1 MKSARENNG
10 RSSQNRDGLRVK
22 KVSDITRAI
31 SMCVYGRSGS
41 GKTTF
46 AATAP
51 GPILYVDIRD
61 EGTAS
66 ISDVKGLDVFEVEAF
81 ADIEEIY
88 WWLHKNPKKYKTVIL
103 DTVSQ
108 LQGMIVQEVA
118 GNNKKGKRAGDWG
131 SMTKKD
137 WGDVAA
143 VMKEWLG
150 NYRDLTAKGINVIF
164 IAQDRTFN
172 LSDEEEANDSL
183 LAPEIGPALSPAV
196 AKSLNASVSVLANTF
211 IREITKVKEI
221 NGKKIKKGV
230 IQYCLGVGPSPI
242 YTRKLRKP
250 KRVTAPDAI
259 VDPSWEDVVEI
270 MKGNVE

>member
-1 MKSARENNG
+1 MKSARKNNG
-10 RSSQNRDGLRVK
+10 RSSQSDDELPVK
-22 KVSDITRAI
+22 KVSEIDRAI

-46 AATAP
+46 AASAP
-51 GPILYVDIRD
+51 GPILYIDIRD

-66 ISDVKGLDVFEVEAF
+66 ISDVKNLDVLEIEEF
-81 ADIEEIY
+81 ADIENAY
-88 WWLHKNPKKYKTVIL
+88 WWLTKNPKKYKTVIL

-108 LQGMIVQEVA
+108 LQSMIVQEVA
-118 GNNKKGKRAGDWG
+118 GENKKGKKAGDWG

-143 VMKEWLG
+143 IMKEWLG
-150 NYRDLTAKGINVIF
+150 NYRDLTSRGINVIF

-211 IREITKVKEI
+211 VRELEKTKEVDGKKVKR
-221 NGKKIKKGV
+221 KV
-230 IQYCLGVGPSPI
+230 IQYCLGVGPSAL

-250 KRVTAPDAI
+250 KSVAVPDAI
-259 VDPSWEDVVEI
+259 VDPSWDDIIEL
-270 MKGNVE
+270 MKGN

>member
-1 MKSARENNG
+1 
-10 RSSQNRDGLRVK
+10 
-22 KVSDITRAI
+22 
-31 SMCVYGRSGS
+31 MCIYGRSGS

-51 GPILYVDIRD
+51 GPILYIDIRD

-66 ISDVKGLDVFEVEAF
+66 ISDVKNLDVLEVEEF
-81 ADIEEIY
+81 SDIEDAY
-88 WWLHKNPKKYKTVIL
+88 WWLRKNPKKYKTVIL
-103 DTVSQ
+103 DTVTQ
-108 LQGMIVQEVA
+108 LQSMIVQEVA
-118 GNNKKGKRAGDWG
+118 GENKKGKKAGDWG

-150 NYRDLTAKGINVIF
+150 NYRDLTAIGINVIF

-211 IREITKVKEI
+211 VREIEKTKEV
-221 NGKKIKKGV
+221 NGKKVKRSV
-230 IQYCLGVGPSPI
+230 IQYCLGVGPSAI

-250 KRVTAPDAI
+250 KSVAVPDVI
-259 VDPSWEDVVEI
+259 VDPDWDEVIDI
-270 MKGNVE
+270 MKGLN